1 MSDSYGDGW
10 NGNILG
16 IKQNK
21 TIVST
26 FSLFSGSTAVP
37 LSIIVQGNLPTQVFI
52 NQLGNKTN

>member
-26 FSLFSGSTAVP
+26 FLLSGSTGGP

-52 NQLGNKTN
+52 HQLGNKTN